1 MLKYQFFP
9 RSVGIS
15 EEIKNVVKCFELV
28 YDEIKSP
35 ENNLD
40 SDGVLKKISPYLQA
54 LNFQVEISKKKK
66 IKYGAVED
74 HSKYLM
80 GNLLHVIIYDLMK

>member
-66 IKYGAVED
+66 IKSRFQFFLV
-74 HSKYLM
+74 L
-80 GNLLHVIIYDLMK
+80 IIKLTNILVQTH